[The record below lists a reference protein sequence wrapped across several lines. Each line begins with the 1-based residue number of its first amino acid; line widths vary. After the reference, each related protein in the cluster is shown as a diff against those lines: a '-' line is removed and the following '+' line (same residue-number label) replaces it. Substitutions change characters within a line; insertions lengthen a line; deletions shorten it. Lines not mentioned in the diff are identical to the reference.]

1 MSRKRLW
8 LPILLMVLALMIAAC
23 GGTAPTET
31 TAPTAAP
38 APAEEEAAPAEEEAA
53 PAESTGANQ
62 LEFYS
67 WWTAGGE
74 ADGLN
79 AMYDLFKAMYP
90 DIEIVNATVAGGA
103 GSNAKAVL
111 ATRMQ
116 AGDPP
121 DSFQVHAGHELIDT
135 WVVADKMEPVT
146 FIFEENGW
154 MDAIRPTSSPF
165 SPTMAR
171 FGVFRSISTARTSC
185 GTTPPSSKPMA

>member
-1 MSRKRLW
+1 MSRKRFW
-8 LPILLMVLALMIAAC
+8 LPILLMVLALILAAC
-23 GGTAPTET
+23 GGTTPVET
-31 TAPTAAP
+31 TTPT
-38 APAEEEAAPAEEEAA
+38 EEAAPVEEAPVEETAPVEEEVA
-53 PAESTGANQ
+53 PVEGDTANQ

-79 AMYDLFKAMYP
+79 AMYDVFRAMYP

-121 DSFQVHAGHELIDT
+121 
-135 WVVADKMEPVT
+135 
-146 FIFEENGW
+146 
-154 MDAIRPTSSPF
+154 IRS
-165 SPTMAR
+165 R
-171 FGVFRSISTARTSC
+171 Y
-185 GTTPPSSKPMA
+185 TPGMS